1 MPADTLKIVF
11 KGKTAANEDT
21 IEKLAIKETDFIV
34 VMAQVAVF
42 PPSRRSHNLSPR
54 RRPSPSHRSKKRK
67 NKWHNKPRRKA
78 LRRLLS
84 LSHRR
89 QDSSSRMRLKSPS

>member
-34 VMAQVAVF
+34 VMAQVAVSL
-42 PPSRRSHNLSPR
+42 PPCRSRSPSPR
-54 RRPSPSHRSKKRK
+54 RK
-67 NKWHNKPRRKA
+67 
-78 LRRLLS
+78 
-84 LSHRR
+84 
-89 QDSSSRMRLKSPS
+89 